1 MAVLRTLP
9 GRIKTLNTRR
19 VNVLKGEQRRVSGS
33 ARVSLKRRIW
43 LRDAGQCCL
52 CGRVVDLC
60 DSELDHRIALQFGGG
75 NEETNLWTLCTECH
89 RQKSVSETASGMPD
103 PTLPEVPDVMSGP
116 TVSLACDPPWGGS
129 SGEKKR
135 SPWTPRPL
143 SRREKIPVSGQLT
156 C

>member
-19 VNVLKGEQRRVSGS
+19 INVLRGEHRRVSGS

-43 LRDAGQCCL
+43 RRDAGHCCL
-52 CGRVVDLC
+52 CRRVVDLC

-89 RQKSVSETASGMPD
+89 RQKSASEAASGMPD
-103 PTLPEVPDVMSGP
+103 PTLPELPDGMAGQTTSSDCNHP
-116 TVSLACDPPWGGS
+116 GGDHPA
-129 SGEKKR
+129 KKR
-135 SPWTPRPL
+135 SSRTPPPV
-143 SRREKIPVSGQLT
+143 SRREKIPVSGLLT

>member
-1 MAVLRTLP
+1 MAELRTLQS
-9 GRIKTLNTRR
+9 RIKTLNTRR
-19 VNVLKGEQRRVSGS
+19 VNILKGEQRRVSGS
-33 ARVSLKRRIW
+33 ARVSLKRHIW

-89 RQKSVSETASGMPD
+89 RQKSAREAAGGMPD
-103 PTLPEVPDVMSGP
+103 PTLPEVVAERTTSSDCNPSG
-116 TVSLACDPPWGGS
+116 GGIIRR
-129 SGEKKR
+129 KKR
-135 SPWTPRPL
+135 SLRTPRPL

>member
-19 VNVLKGEQRRVSGS
+19 VNILKGEQRRVSGS
-33 ARVSLKRRIW
+33 ARVSLKRHIW
-43 LRDAGQCCL
+43 LRDAGQCRL

-89 RQKSVSETASGMPD
+89 RQKSA
-103 PTLPEVPDVMSGP
+103 
-116 TVSLACDPPWGGS
+116 
-129 SGEKKR
+129 
-135 SPWTPRPL
+135 
-143 SRREKIPVSGQLT
+143 REAAG
-156 C
+156 

>member
-103 PTLPEVPDVMSGP
+103 PTLPEVMAGQTISSD
-116 TVSLACDPPWGGS
+116 CDPPRGGGS
-129 SGEKKR
+129 SGEKND
-135 SPWTPRPL
+135 RPGHRPP
-143 SRREKIPVSGQLT
+143 SHAEKKFPFQGS
-156 C
+156 